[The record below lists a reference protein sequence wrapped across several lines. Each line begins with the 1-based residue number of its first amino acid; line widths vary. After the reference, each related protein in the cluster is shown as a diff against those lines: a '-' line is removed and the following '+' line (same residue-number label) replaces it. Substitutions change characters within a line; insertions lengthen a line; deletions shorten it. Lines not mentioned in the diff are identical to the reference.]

1 MILMSGSLFMFPGE
15 DVKNF
20 LRMAYEFLSELPNI
34 IVSGDVCSIVVFG
47 SAARPSDFVPG
58 VSDIDVLVLVKRAPK
73 RRVYNLDFMDTRVH
87 VELFTP
93 EELDQMIEK
102 GSLLGFMLRYSVV
115 LLDRGCL
122 SMIRSRPRITEYTI
136 KILRRSVLA
145 ALGLAI
151 ESYYM
156 EMPRKSASHLYHS
169 IRHLIRYLYSLSG
182 DAEGFPVSDEEL
194 LSRSPEDLKSFF
206 KKLIEMRRREID
218 MNELREAI
226 EETIELITEKLGLK
240 KTGIDALEKLPSKPL
255 IVVACENDNWLAF
268 HVEIAS
274 EAGLKKLRLRGADVI
289 EIENILCD

>member
-1 MILMSGSLFMFPGE
+1 
-15 DVKNF
+15 
-20 LRMAYEFLSELPNI
+20 
-34 IVSGDVCSIVVFG
+34 
-47 SAARPSDFVPG
+47 
-58 VSDIDVLVLVKRAPK
+58 
-73 RRVYNLDFMDTRVH
+73 
-87 VELFTP
+87 
-93 EELDQMIEK
+93 
-102 GSLLGFMLRYSVV
+102 
-115 LLDRGCL
+115 
-122 SMIRSRPRITEYTI
+122 MIRSRPRITEYTI

>member
-1 MILMSGSLFMFPGE
+1 MFPRG

-20 LRMAYEFLSELPNI
+20 LRMTYEFLSELPNI
-34 IVSGDVCSIVVFG
+34 IVSEDVCSIVVFG

-58 VSDIDVLVLVKRAPK
+58 VSDIDVLVLVKRAPE
-73 RRVYNLDFMDTRVH
+73 RSVYNLNFMDTRVH

-93 EELDQMIEK
+93 EELDQMIER
-102 GSLLGFMLRYSVV
+102 GSPLGFMLKYSVV

-122 SMIRSRPRITEYTI
+122 SMVRSRPRITEYTM
-136 KILRRSVLA
+136 KTLRRSILA

-151 ESYYM
+151 EHYYL
-156 EMPRKSASHLYHS
+156 EMLRESASHLYHS

-194 LSRSPEDLKSFF
+194 LSRSPEDVRGLF
-206 KKLIEMRRREID
+206 KKLVEMRRREVD
-218 MNELREAI
+218 VNELREAI
-226 EETIELITEKLGLK
+226 EETIEVITRKLGLK
-240 KTGIDALEKLPSKPL
+240 KTGVDALEKLPGKLL
-255 IVVACENDNWLAF
+255 IVIACESDDWLVF

-274 EAGLKKLRLRGADVI
+274 ESGLKRLRLRGIDVV